1 MDSLDNVIVATS
13 LGSSDAALARHAA
26 QVAKAFGKSRVTLAH
41 FRSQVELPEELA
53 SRYGN
58 DDSAGAYVS
67 EHLESLRDSTDW
79 PEGMSVEIVARRGQ
93 PRLDLMKL
101 ADEQS
106 ADLICIS
113 SGDKTVARWGLSIDQ
128 IAHASACSLL
138 AVPPQAPAPYRT
150 ILVPTDFSE
159 HATTALRM
167 ARKIASGCPDCRL
180 VVQHVYEVPLGY
192 YHAGVDFDEFA
203 TSVRKHAEQCWQKT
217 VAELGLMPDEVAA
230 RFDLLP
236 HDRSDITLT
245 DIVTA
250 TADDID
256 ADLIICGARGQT
268 SVARFFLGNTGSGI
282 LREASVPVLCV
293 KSKSEHIG
301 LLKAILTDEW

>member
-13 LGSSDAALARHAA
+13 LGGSDRALARHAA
-26 QVAKAFGKSRVTLAH
+26 QVAKAYGTTQITLAH
-41 FRSQVELPEELA
+41 FRSQVELPAELA
-53 SRYGN
+53 SRYGD
-58 DDSAGAYVS
+58 DDSAGAYVN

-79 PEGMSVEIVARRGQ
+79 PAGTSVEIVARRGQ
-93 PRLDLMKL
+93 PRLDLIKL

-138 AVPPQAPAPYRT
+138 AVPREATAPYRT
-150 ILVPTDFSE
+150 ILVPTDFSG
-159 HATTALRM
+159 HAAGALRV
-167 ARKIASGCPDCRL
+167 ARKIASACSDCQL

-203 TSVRKHAEQCWQKT
+203 ASVRKNAEQCWEKT
-217 VAELGLMPDEVAA
+217 VAELGLMPDEVIA

-236 HDRSDITLT
+236 RDRSDMTLA
-245 DIVTA
+245 DMINTA
-250 TADDID
+250 AADID
-256 ADLIICGARGQT
+256 ADLIVCGARGQT
-268 SVARFFLGNTGSGI
+268 SVARFFLGSTGEGI
-282 LREASVPVLCV
+282 LREAKIPVLCV
-293 KSKSEHIG
+293 KSKSENVG
-301 LLKAILTDEW
+301 LLKAILRDEW